1 MSKDVASAAC
11 TEITINKWDVNAA
24 KHALDD
30 ATKEVMKNHFELQE
44 NFKLIDIRLLLCT
57 LSVLF
62 TIVAFIYDYVCPYPQ
77 SRYVL
82 MGCIASYFVTTT
94 ILSWHTFYVEGSI
107 FYVGMQSDKAGLD
120 PPNRWTFA
128 SQIKKYSPEYRLTL
142 TYLDGATKEQ
152 TKMEFVKTID
162 CFFDEKGKI
171 CFLKLQNYILD
182 ICKVVASKKKN

>member
-1 MSKDVASAAC
+1 MGKDVASAAC

-30 ATKEVMKNHFELQE
+30 ATKEVMKTQLELQE

-57 LSVLF
+57 LSVFF
-62 TIVAFIYDYVCPYPQ
+62 TLVALIYDYVCPYPE

-82 MGCIASYFVTTT
+82 MGCIASYFVATT
-94 ILSWHTFYVEGSI
+94 ILSWHTFYVEGNI
-107 FYVGMQSDKAGLD
+107 FFVGMQPDKAGLD
-120 PPNRWTFA
+120 PPNKWTFA
-128 SQIKKYSPEYRLTL
+128 SKIKKYSPEYRLTV
-142 TYLDGATKEQ
+142 TYLDGTTKEQ

-171 CFLKLQNYILD
+171 CFLKLQNYVLD
-182 ICKVVASKKKN
+182 ICNAVTSKKKE